1 MTALK
6 NVFAALAARYSA
18 WRERERAYAELS
30 ALDDHTLADL
40 GLRRSD
46 IARIVFATGREP
58 VAVASA
64 ESFPAIST
72 NNNNNN
78 GLRAA

>member
-1 MTALK
+1 MTTLNGIFGAIAQR
-6 NVFAALAARYSA
+6 FTA
-18 WRERERAYAELS
+18 WRERERAFAELS

-46 IARIVFATGREP
+46 IPMVVYSKWQETHQRD
-58 VAVASA
+58 AV
-64 ESFPAIST
+64 PAQAPA
-72 NNNNNN
+72 NGN

>member
-1 MTALK
+1 MKTL
-6 NVFAALAARYSA
+6 NGIFGTIGQRFTA
-18 WRERERAYAELS
+18 WRERERAFAELS

-46 IARIVFATGREP
+46 IPMVVYSKWQEAHQPE
-58 VAVASA
+58 VAASTV
-64 ESFPAIST
+64 PA
-72 NNNNNN
+72 NNN

>member
-1 MTALK
+1 MKTLNSLFGALTERF
-6 NVFAALAARYSA
+6 VA
-18 WRERERAYAELS
+18 WRERERAFAELS

-46 IARIVFATGREP
+46 IPMVVFSKPQDNLRSDAAASSAT
-58 VAVASA
+58 
-64 ESFPAIST
+64 PANS
-72 NNNNNN
+72 NN

>member
-1 MTALK
+1 MKTLNGIFGAITER
-6 NVFAALAARYSA
+6 FTA
-18 WRERERAYAELS
+18 WRERERAFAELS

-46 IARIVFATGREP
+46 IPMVVYSKWAETHQADEAPR
-58 VAVASA
+58 AV
-64 ESFPAIST
+64 PA
-72 NNNNNN
+72 NNN

>member
-1 MTALK
+1 MTTL
-6 NVFAALAARYSA
+6 NGIFGALAARFMA
-18 WRERERAYAELS
+18 WRERERAFAELN

-46 IARIVFATGREP
+46 IPMVVFSRHEDSYRASDAASNAT
-58 VAVASA
+58 
-64 ESFPAIST
+64 PA
-72 NNNNNN
+72 NNND